1 MYKKISIVSIII
13 LSSVVLSGC
22 RIPYIDD
29 LKEQKDA
36 VAQLQVDVKD
46 LQTKLGL
53 VQEDVKT
60 VTDVKKTEPVKVIDG
75 TTPVTE
81 KSQEEKS
88 TSFIKI
94 TSPENDVTLTTE
106 PVVFLGTVS
115 PDVTKVSVES
125 EFTKNGK
132 TVKDSYTLK
141 SFKEGSPNFSYKASR
156 TLGNFGVGKNTLRFT
171 ATFKDGK
178 TQTYEIVVNYSTK

>member
-1 MYKKISIVSIII
+1 MYKKILGFSLIVLFSI
-13 LSSVVLSGC
+13 LLSGC

-29 LKEQKDA
+29 VKEQKDA
-36 VAQLQVDVKD
+36 IEKLQIEVKD

-60 VTDVKKTEPVKVIDG
+60 VAVAKKVEEVKVVEG
-75 TTPVTE
+75 KAVA
-81 KSQEEKS
+81 EEKAEEPAS
-88 TSFIKI
+88 TSFIRI
-94 TSPENDVTLTTE
+94 TSPENNVTLTSD

-115 PDVTKVSVES
+115 PDTTKVSVDS

-132 TVKDSYTLK
+132 TAKDSYTLK
-141 SFKEGSPNFSYKASR
+141 NFKEGDPNFSYKASQKFGN
-156 TLGNFGVGKNTLRFT
+156 LGAGKNTLKFT

>member
-1 MYKKISIVSIII
+1 MYKKISIVSIIV

-22 RIPYIDD
+22 RIPYVDD

-36 VAQLQVDVKD
+36 VAQLQIDVKD

-60 VTDVKKTEPVKVIDG
+60 VAEVKKPEEVKIIDG
-75 TTPVTE
+75 KIP
-81 KSQEEKS
+81 EEKKAEESPS

-94 TSPENDVTLTTE
+94 TSPENDVTLVTE

-125 EFTKNGK
+125 QFTKNGK
-132 TVKDSYTLK
+132 IVKDSYTLK
-141 SFKEGSPNFSYKASR
+141 SFKAGSPNFSYKASR
-156 TLGNFGVGKNTLRFT
+156 SLGNLGVGENTLKFT

>member
-1 MYKKISIVSIII
+1 MYKKISIVSIIV
-13 LSSVVLSGC
+13 LSSLVLSGC

-36 VAQLQVDVKD
+36 LEQLQIEVKD

-60 VTDVKKTEPVKVIDG
+60 VAEVKKTETVKVVDG
-75 TTPVTE
+75 TTPVAEKTE
-81 KSQEEKS
+81 EIAD

-94 TSPENDVTLTTE
+94 TSPENDVTVTTE

-115 PDVTKVSVES
+115 PDTTKVSVES
-125 EFTKNGK
+125 QFTKNGK
-132 TVKDSYTLK
+132 TVNDSYTLK
-141 SFKEGSPNFSYKASR
+141 SFKEGNPNFSYKASR
-156 TLGNFGVGKNTLRFT
+156 TLGNLGVGKNTFKFT

-178 TQTYEIVVNYSTK
+178 TETFEIVVNYSTK

>member
-1 MYKKISIVSIII
+1 MYKKILIISLVV
-13 LSSVVLSGC
+13 LSSGVLSGC

-36 VAQLQVDVKD
+36 VEKLQIEVKD

-60 VTDVKKTEPVKVIDG
+60 VAEVKKAEPVVVIEG
-75 TTPVTE
+75 KPA
-81 KSQEEKS
+81 EEKKPEESAS

-94 TSPENDVTLTTE
+94 TSPENDVVITTQ

-125 EFTKNGK
+125 TFTKNGK
-132 TVKDSYTLK
+132 TVKDAYTLK
-141 SFKEGSPNFSYKASR
+141 SFKEGNPNFSYKASQ
-156 TLGNFGVGKNTLRFT
+156 TLGNLGVGKNTFKFT

-178 TQTYEIVVNYSTK
+178 TQTSEIVVNYSTK

>member
-1 MYKKISIVSIII
+1 MYKKISIVSLVV
-13 LSSVVLSGC
+13 LSSVVLAGC

-29 LKEQKDA
+29 VKEQKDA
-36 VAQLQVDVKD
+36 ITKLQTDVKD

-60 VTDVKKTEPVKVIDG
+60 VAVTKKTDEVKKP
-75 TTPVTE
+75 
-81 KSQEEKS
+81 EESAS

-94 TSPENDVTLTTE
+94 TSPEKNVALTTE
-106 PVVFLGTVS
+106 PIVFLGTVS
-115 PDVTKVSVES
+115 LDTTKVSVES
-125 EFTKNGK
+125 QFTKNGK

-141 SFKEGSPNFSYKASR
+141 SFKEGNPNFSYKASQ
-156 TLGNFGVGKNTLRFT
+156 TLGNLGIGKNTLIFT

-178 TQTYEIVVNYSTK
+178 TQTTEIVVNYSTK